1 MMNASM
7 NETTNDPSDRTTQFK
22 EEIAAMKVKTGRTQV
37 EYALQVLGVL
47 LMVGGIVIAFGAYSA
62 SQNVKVTPGSNV
74 DILNSNQYLPLA
86 VAGLAISVVGGFVFL
101 RYSLAKFFR
110 FWLLRQIYE
119 QRVADDKRQTP

>member
-1 MMNASM
+1 M
-7 NETTNDPSDRTTQFK
+7 NEPSDRTAQFK
-22 EEIAAMKVKTGRTQV
+22 EEIAAMKVKTGRSRV
-37 EYALQVLGVL
+37 EYALQVLGVV
-47 LMVGGIVIAFGAYSA
+47 LMVGGIVLAFGAYSA

-86 VAGLAISVVGGFVFL
+86 VAGLTIAVVGGFLFL

>member
-1 MMNASM
+1 MPTSVRESM
-7 NETTNDPSDRTTQFK
+7 NDPSDRTAQFK
-22 EEIAAMKVKTGRTQV
+22 EEIAAMKVKTGRTRV
-37 EYALQVLGVL
+37 EYALQVLGVV

-74 DILNSNQYLPLA
+74 DLLNSNQYLPLA
-86 VAGLAISVVGGFVFL
+86 VAGLTISVVGGFMFL

-119 QRVADDKRQTP
+119 QRVAEDKRQTP

>member
-1 MMNASM
+1 MPTSVRETM
-7 NETTNDPSDRTTQFK
+7 NEPSDRTAQFK
-22 EEIAAMKVKTGRTQV
+22 EEIAAMKVKTGRSRV
-37 EYALQVLGVL
+37 EYALQVLGVV
-47 LMVGGIVIAFGAYSA
+47 LMVGGIVLAFGAYSA

-86 VAGLAISVVGGFVFL
+86 VAGLTIAVVGGFLFL

>member
-1 MMNASM
+1 MPTSVR
-7 NETTNDPSDRTTQFK
+7 ETMNDPNDRTAQFK
-22 EEIAAMKVKTGRTQV
+22 EEIAAMKVKTGRSRV
-37 EYALQVLGVL
+37 EYALQVLGVV
-47 LMVGGIVIAFGAYSA
+47 LMVGGIVLAFGAYSA

-86 VAGLAISVVGGFVFL
+86 VAGLAISVVGGFLFL

-119 QRVADDKRQTP
+119 QRVAEDKRQTP